1 MAAEATRGFRLP
13 RDQRKP
19 APRSSTVSSPFAMPF
34 HVALRENVVYVSW
47 RGFTRDDL
55 REVSL
60 HITERRRALGR
71 DVVYVSR
78 IPAGGGAFSDDDN
91 AALLEFV
98 LGILPSCAA
107 VHHIIEGDGFVRSA
121 RLATLTHLANAT
133 PRARDFH
140 AHESLDAAAAA
151 IRAQHGVDLRDI
163 GTASS
168 VPPAVE
174 RASSAFRAA
183 ARIIEAGRSRK
194 E

>member
-1 MAAEATRGFRLP
+1 
-13 RDQRKP
+13 
-19 APRSSTVSSPFAMPF
+19 MPF

-78 IPAGGGAFSDDDN
+78 IPAGGGAVSDDDN